1 VTPRLSFA
9 VNVHPSDDPW
19 DVLPSLA
26 TAPFVDGRLPHTRI
40 LSLPDV
46 AQVADACPDGVV
58 ERHVC
63 SDRWGERLLL
73 RSGREGDGGGDGGGG
88 DGAGDEDG
96 KGWLA
101 LVEFRPAEGAT
112 VWIVGATAE
121 VADEAAAGVRAR
133 AGAVEEQAG
142 IVPVEF
148 WYHTTRGPRSVS
160 RAIDAPAWG
169 DIERNYAPEV
179 TRSLAELMARERPA
193 GQGRLVLWHGPPG
206 TGKTTAIRALARAWR
221 NWCKTLFVVDP
232 ESFFGQAEYL
242 LDVLLERGG
251 VERTTLWRLV
261 VVEDVDELLRAD
273 ARQVSGQALS
283 RLLNLTD
290 GLIGQ
295 GLNVLLLLTTNEPV
309 GQLHPAVTRPGR
321 CLVEV
326 PFTPLPVEHA
336 AAWLGPEHRRPERA
350 LTLAELYALRGDV
363 PTPRIVRR
371 PERQGLYL

>member
-1 VTPRLSFA
+1 VDQELSFA

-46 AQVADACPDGVV
+46 AQVADAVPPGVV

-63 SDRWGERLLL
+63 SDRWGERLLV
-73 RSGREGDGGGDGGGG
+73 RSSTD
-88 DGAGDEDG
+88 AS
-96 KGWLA
+96 WLA

-112 VWIVGATAE
+112 VWLVAVSAEQADRTA
-121 VADEAAAGVRAR
+121 ADIRSQ
-133 AGAVEEQAG
+133 AGAIEEQAG

-148 WYHTTRGPRSVS
+148 WYHTSRGPRSVS
-160 RAIDAPAWG
+160 RAIDAPAWP
-169 DIERNYAPEV
+169 DIERNYARPV
-179 TRSLAELMARERPA
+179 AGTLRDLMVRERPS
-193 GQGRLVLWHGPPG
+193 GQGRLVLWHGAPG
-206 TGKTTAIRALARAWR
+206 TGKTTAIRALARNWR
-221 NWCKTLFVVDP
+221 TWCKTLFVVDP
-232 ESFFGQAEYL
+232 EAFFGQAEYL

-309 GQLHPAVTRPGR
+309 SQLHPAVTRPGR

-326 PFTPLPVEHA
+326 SFTALPVA
-336 AAWLGPEHRRPERA
+336 DAGAWLGPGHIRPKRA
-350 LTLAELYALRGDV
+350 LTLAELYALRGDL
-363 PTPRIVRR
+363 PLRRIETG
-371 PERQGLYL
+371 PEHRGQYL

>member
-1 VTPRLSFA
+1 VSAELSFA

-46 AQVADACPDGVV
+46 AQVDDATPAGRVD
-58 ERHVC
+58 RHVR
-63 SDRWGERLLL
+63 SDRWGERLLV
-73 RSGREGDGGGDGGGG
+73 RGDPT
-88 DGAGDEDG
+88 GAGAAD
-96 KGWLA
+96 WLA
-101 LVEFRPAEGAT
+101 LVEFRPTEGAM
-112 VWIVGATAE
+112 VWIVAASAE
-121 VADEAAAGVRAR
+121 VADRAAADVRAR

-148 WYHTTRGPRSVS
+148 WYHTSRGPRSVS
-160 RAIDAPAWG
+160 RSIEAPAW
-169 DIERNYAPEV
+169 DEIAPNYARDV
-179 TRSLAELMARERPA
+179 ARSLGELMVRERPA
-193 GQGRLVLWHGPPG
+193 GQGRLLLWHGPPG
-206 TGKTTAIRALARAWR
+206 TGKTTAIRSLARAWR

-232 ESFFGQAEYL
+232 EQFFGQAEYL

-251 VERTTLWRLV
+251 VERTALWRLV

-273 ARQVSGQALS
+273 ARAVSGQALS

-290 GLIGQ
+290 GMIGQ
-295 GLNVLLLLTTNEPV
+295 GLNLALLLTTNEPV

-321 CLVEV
+321 CLAEV
-326 PFTPLPVEHA
+326 TFTELSTSEA
-336 AAWLGPEHRRPERA
+336 GAWLGDGHPRPQRP

-363 PTPRIVRR
+363 VATTRPDVRR
-371 PERQGLYL
+371 PRDGLYL

>member
-1 VTPRLSFA
+1 
-9 VNVHPSDDPW
+9 
-19 DVLPSLA
+19 
-26 TAPFVDGRLPHTRI
+26 
-40 LSLPDV
+40 
-46 AQVADACPDGVV
+46 
-58 ERHVC
+58 
-63 SDRWGERLLL
+63 
-73 RSGREGDGGGDGGGG
+73 
-88 DGAGDEDG
+88 
-96 KGWLA
+96 
-101 LVEFRPAEGAT
+101 
-112 VWIVGATAE
+112 
-121 VADEAAAGVRAR
+121 VRAR

-160 RAIDAPAWG
+160 RSIDAPAWE
-169 DIERNYAPEV
+169 DIERNYASPV
-179 TRSLAELMARERPA
+179 THGLAELMARERPT

-261 VVEDVDELLRAD
+261 VVVDVDELLRAD

-321 CLVEV
+321 CLAEV
-326 PFTPLPVEHA
+326 PFTALPAEQA
-336 AAWLGPEHRRPERA
+336 AAWLGPDHRRPERA

-363 PTPRIVRR
+363 PAARIDRR

>member
-1 VTPRLSFA
+1 MSAELSFS

-46 AQVADACPDGVV
+46 AQIDDAMPAGRID
-58 ERHVC
+58 RHVR
-63 SDRWGERLLL
+63 SDRWGERLLV
-73 RSGREGDGGGDGGGG
+73 RGGPIGGGAGGGG
-88 DGAGDEDG
+88 PDRRGRDGEDE
-96 KGWLA
+96 WLA
-101 LVEFRPAEGAT
+101 LVEFRPAEGAM
-112 VWIVGATAE
+112 VWIVAAS
-121 VADEAAAGVRAR
+121 ADLADRAAADVRAR

-142 IVPVEF
+142 VVPVEF
-148 WYHTTRGPRSVS
+148 WYHTSRGPRSVS
-160 RAIDAPAWG
+160 RAIDAPAWD
-169 DIERNYAPEV
+169 DIVPNYAKPV
-179 TRSLAELMARERPA
+179 ASSLGELMLRERPA
-193 GQGRLVLWHGPPG
+193 GQGRLLLWHGPPG

-232 ESFFGQAEYL
+232 EQFFGQAEYL

-273 ARQVSGQALS
+273 ARAVSGQALS

-290 GLIGQ
+290 GMIGQ
-295 GLNVLLLLTTNEPV
+295 GLNLALLLTTNEPV

-321 CLVEV
+321 CLAEV
-326 PFTPLPVEHA
+326 TFT
-336 AAWLGPEHRRPERA
+336 
-350 LTLAELYALRGDV
+350 ELSAGRGDRLAGRRA
-363 PTPRIVRR
+363 TPAPSAR
-371 PERQGLYL
+371 